1 MNLASFETEG
11 FWNSGVSHRNHLGW
25 RDWDYMMDSS
35 RRFILRDDAS
45 APRIPIPL
53 FVSYT
58 VSKEINRASSSYLP
72 PILEQTLRTCVWE
85 AIHCFRTEQVSAQ
98 HSTSFPRFSP
108 TRSERSTSSP
118 GSSRFPI
125 LESEETLGTRLVN
138 VWPGLDLARASTWR
152 HFPFSPGVI
161 GDKFLTN
168 LPLPRIDCLSSPR
181 FLKTRVSPT
190 WERGCLHVT
199 WRPVS
204 WQVWRTNALFTGRMK
219 IILSLNLR
227 QNRKNAL
234 GQFPKT
240 SN

>member
-1 MNLASFETEG
+1 MNLASFETES
-11 FWNSGVSHRNHLGW
+11 FWNSEVSHRNHLGW
-25 RDWDYMMDSS
+25 RGWDYVIDSS

-138 VWPGLDLARASTWR
+138 IWPGQGKHVKTLSVLPWGHWRQISHQSAPPSNRLFVITQILEDKGLSNLGTRLLTCNMASRFVT
-152 HFPFSPGVI
+152 GLE
-161 GDKFLTN
+161 DKCAVY
-168 LPLPRIDCLSSPR
+168 R
-181 FLKTRVSPT
+181 
-190 WERGCLHVT
+190 
-199 WRPVS
+199 
-204 WQVWRTNALFTGRMK
+204 
-219 IILSLNLR
+219 
-227 QNRKNAL
+227 
-234 GQFPKT
+234 
-240 SN
+240 